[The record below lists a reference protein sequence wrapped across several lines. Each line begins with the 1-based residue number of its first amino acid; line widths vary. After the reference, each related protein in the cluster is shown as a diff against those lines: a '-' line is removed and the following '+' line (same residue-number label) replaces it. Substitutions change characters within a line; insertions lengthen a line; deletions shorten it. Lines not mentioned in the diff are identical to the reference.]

1 MDFTV
6 GMKVV
11 IHSGWSDESIGEVT
25 EITKGGNIRVGNTIY
40 NKHGRLRGSDSWSRN
55 YIYPATEEDIEK
67 ITREEKI
74 EKCKSKMRTQI
85 NREPMNYELA
95 VKLLRVFEE
104 WEGGNGEENS
114 KSV

>member
-1 MDFTV
+1 MDFEV

-11 IHSGWSDESIGEVT
+11 IHSGWVNESIGEVA
-25 EITKGGNIRVGNTIY
+25 EITKGGNVRVGKTLY
-40 NKHGRLRGSDSWSRN
+40 NKYGRLRDGSTWDRN
-55 YIYPATEEDIEK
+55 CIYPATEADIER

-104 WEGGNGEENS
+104 WEGGKNETD
-114 KSV
+114 